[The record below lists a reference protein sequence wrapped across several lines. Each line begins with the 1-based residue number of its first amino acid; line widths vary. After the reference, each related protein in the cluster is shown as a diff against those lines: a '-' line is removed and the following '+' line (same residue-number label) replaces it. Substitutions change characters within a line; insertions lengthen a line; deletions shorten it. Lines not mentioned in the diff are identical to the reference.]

1 MTDLT
6 SRELF
11 DAIERSLRRTG
22 RRFARPA
29 ISTAK
34 KAAKAPARAAK
45 TKAPS
50 RKSKQRPVRRRNRAG
65 ALRT

>member
-22 RRFARPA
+22 QRFLAPKKGA
-29 ISTAK
+29 TKKSAK
-34 KAAKAPARAAK
+34 GPMHAAKSK
-45 TKAPS
+45 TSSK
-50 RKSKQRPVRRRNRAG
+50 KSSKTTMRRRSRA
-65 ALRT
+65 